1 MLIVTKKYTHSKAE
15 VVLLV
20 EKEEAGLRLDE
31 FAMGYLKSLSRE
43 SIKRMIRG
51 GNISIISR
59 QTKNAPHSRIVE
71 SDKVIIFYSNDNNF
85 FDIKDTIVFESDDI
99 VVINKPAGM
108 LSHPTGRHL
117 FNAASVLIEEYCN
130 HKIYP
135 VHRLDKETSGLL
147 CFAKNSR
154 VATKLR
160 QLFDSNQIVKKYYFL
175 TTVSNQ
181 NHLCEG
187 FIEKNIDTDR
197 QSTIS
202 LKQKIDNSGKKSKT
216 IISDIDIFKDY
227 ILGVA
232 YPVTGRLHQIRV
244 HLASIGFPLIG
255 DTIYNNEYSEEQYWH
270 YINKGNQP
278 ELKLFCFYLEI
289 PNFVSL
295 KLEKP
300 HHWPIGRQV
309 DV

>member
-1 MLIVTKKYTHSKAE
+1 MLIITKNYTHSKAE

-20 EKEEAGLRLDE
+20 EKEEVGQRLDE

-43 SIKRMIRG
+43 SIKKMIRG

-71 SDKVIIFYSNDNNF
+71 SDKIKIFSINDNNF
-85 FDIKDTIVFESDDI
+85 FNIKDAIVFESDDI
-99 VVINKPAGM
+99 IVIDKPAGM

-117 FNAASVLIEEYCN
+117 FNTASVLIEEYCN
-130 HKIYP
+130 NKIYP

-154 VATKLR
+154 VASDLR
-160 QLFDSNQIVKKYYFL
+160 QLFDSNLIVKKYYFL
-175 TTVSNQ
+175 AKKSYQ
-181 NHLCEG
+181 SDLCAG
-187 FIEKNIDTDR
+187 VIDKKIDTDK
-197 QSTIS
+197 QSSIS
-202 LKQKIDNSGKKSKT
+202 LKQKIDNDGKKAKT
-216 IISDIDIFKDY
+216 ILSEIEHFNGY
-227 ILGVA
+227 TLGVA

-244 HLASIGFPLIG
+244 HLASLGYPLIG
-255 DTIYNNEYSEEQYWH
+255 DTIYNDEYTEEQYWH
-270 YINKGNQP
+270 YINEGNQP

-289 PNFVSL
+289 PNRLCL

-300 HHWPIGRQV
+300 HHWP
-309 DV
+309 